1 MESTVRTMPRSKVRI
16 IPLGGLGE
24 IGKNMMAVECGEDIL
39 IIDAGLMF
47 PEEEM
52 PGVDLVIPD
61 ISYLVE
67 NRDRVRAIV
76 VTHGHEDHTG
86 ALPYVLPKLD
96 APIYATKLTQGLIAV
111 KLKEHHL
118 LDKVKLNTVQAGDE
132 VNIGCFRLEFFHVCH
147 SIPDG
152 VGIAM
157 HTPVGLIIHTGDFKF
172 DQTPVDG
179 RLTDFSRL
187 AQLGGQDV
195 LALLSDSTNSERTGY
210 TPSERQVGETFDR
223 VFMRAPGRII
233 IATFASNISRIQQVI
248 EAAIRYDRRVAVI
261 GRSMTENVRMSM
273 ELGYLDV
280 PEGVLMRVD
289 EAGRMPRDKVA
300 IVTTGSQGEPTS
312 ALTKMANR
320 EHRQLQIEDGDTVV
334 ISATP
339 IPGNEE
345 SVNHTIDNLFRQG
358 ADVVYDT
365 LTNVHVSGHGAQE
378 DQKMMLNLLRPRFF
392 MPIHGEYR
400 HLRLHAKTAEELGMA
415 PANIF
420 ILENGQVL
428 ELGLHSAKING
439 KVPAGYVLV
448 DGLGVGDVGHVVLRD
463 RKLLSQDGVV
473 IVNVT
478 VDKQTGRPVSEPDI
492 ISRGFIYEPDSE
504 GLLEMAREKVNAALA
519 EGTTRSSERGYISA
533 KIKEALGR
541 FLYDQTH
548 RRPMILPVVTEV

>member
-1 MESTVRTMPRSKVRI
+1 METTVKTMSKSKVRI

-39 IIDAGLMF
+39 VIDAGLMF

-86 ALPYVLPKLD
+86 ALPYVLPKLEV
-96 APIYATKLTQGLIAV
+96 PIYATKLTVGLIAV

-118 LDKVKLNTVQAGDE
+118 LDKIKLNTVQAGDE

-152 VGIAM
+152 VGIAL

-195 LALLSDSTNSERTGY
+195 LALLSDSTNSERPGY
-210 TPSERQVGETFDR
+210 TPSERQVGEMFDR

-248 EAAIRYDRRVAVI
+248 EGAIRYDRRVAVI
-261 GRSMTENVRMSM
+261 GRSMTENVRMSV

-289 EAGRMPRDKVA
+289 EAARMPRDRVA
-300 IVTTGSQGEPTS
+300 IITTGSQGEPTS

-320 EHRQLQIEDGDTVV
+320 EHRQLQIEEGDTVV

-358 ADVVYDT
+358 ADVVYDA

-392 MPIHGEYR
+392 MPVHGEYR

-415 PANIF
+415 QANIF

-448 DGLGVGDVGHVVLRD
+448 DGLGVGDVGQVVLRD

-478 VDKQTGRPVSEPDI
+478 IDKQTGRPVSEPDI
-492 ISRGFIYEPDSE
+492 VSRGFIYEPDSE
-504 GLLEMAREKVNAALA
+504 GLLEMAREKVNGTLA
-519 EGTTRSSERGYISA
+519 EGSTKSAERGYINA
-533 KIKEALGR
+533 KIKETLGR

>member
-1 MESTVRTMPRSKVRI
+1 MESTVKAMPRSKLRI

-39 IIDAGLMF
+39 VIDSGLMF
-47 PEEEM
+47 PEEDM

-67 NRDRVRAIV
+67 NRDRIRAIV

-118 LDKVKLNTVQAGDE
+118 LDTAKLNTVQAGDE

-152 VGIAM
+152 VGIAL
-157 HTPVGLIIHTGDFKF
+157 HTPVGLIVHTGDFKF

-195 LALLSDSTNSERTGY
+195 LALLSDSTNSERQGY

-289 EAGRMPRDKVA
+289 EAGRLPRDKVA

-320 EHRQLQIEDGDTVV
+320 EHRQLQIEDGDTVI

-378 DQKMMLNLLRPRFF
+378 DQKMMLNLLRPRYFI
-392 MPIHGEYR
+392 PIHGEYR
-400 HLRLHAKTAEELGMA
+400 HLRLHGKTAEDLGMA

-504 GLLEMAREKVNAALA
+504 GLLEMAREKVSAALS
-519 EGTTRSSERGYISA
+519 EGAMHSAERGYINA
-533 KIKEALGR
+533 KIKETLGR

>member
-1 MESTVRTMPRSKVRI
+1 MPKSKVRI

-39 IIDAGLMF
+39 VIDAGLMF

-67 NRDRVRAIV
+67 NRDRVRALV

-96 APIYATKLTQGLIAV
+96 VPIYATKLTQGLIAV

-152 VGIAM
+152 VGIAL

-187 AQLGGQDV
+187 ARLGGQDV
-195 LALLSDSTNSERTGY
+195 LALLSDSTNSERPGY
-210 TPSERQVGETFDR
+210 TPSERQVGEMFDR

-261 GRSMTENVRMSM
+261 GRSMTENVRMSV

-289 EAGRMPRDKVA
+289 EAGRLPRDKVA
-300 IVTTGSQGEPTS
+300 IITTGSQGEPTS
-312 ALTKMANR
+312 ALTRMANR

-428 ELGLHSAKING
+428 EFGLHSAKING

-463 RKLLSQDGVV
+463 RKLLSEDGVV

-519 EGTTRSSERGYISA
+519 EGVTRSAERGYISA
-533 KIKEALGR
+533 KIKETLGR

>member
-1 MESTVRTMPRSKVRI
+1 MPRSKVRI

>member
-1 MESTVRTMPRSKVRI
+1 MGSIVRNMPKSKVRI

-39 IIDAGLMF
+39 VIDSGLMF
-47 PEEEM
+47 PEAEM

-61 ISYLVE
+61 ITYLVE
-67 NRDRVRAIV
+67 NRERVRAIV

-152 VGIAM
+152 VGIAL
-157 HTPVGLIIHTGDFKF
+157 HTPVGLIVHTGDFKF

-195 LALLSDSTNSERTGY
+195 LALLSDSTNSERQGY

-248 EAAIRYDRRVAVI
+248 AAAIRYDRRVAVI
-261 GRSMTENVRMSM
+261 GRSMTENVRMSV

-289 EAGRMPRDKVA
+289 EAERLPRDKVA
-300 IVTTGSQGEPTS
+300 IITTGSQGEPTS

-358 ADVVYDT
+358 ADVVYDA

-378 DQKMMLNLLRPRFF
+378 DQKMMLNLLRPRYF

-428 ELGLHSAKING
+428 ELGLHSAKVNG

-504 GLLEMAREKVNAALA
+504 GLLEMAREKVNASLA
-519 EGTTRSSERGYISA
+519 EGATRSAERGYINA
-533 KIKEALGR
+533 KIKETLGR